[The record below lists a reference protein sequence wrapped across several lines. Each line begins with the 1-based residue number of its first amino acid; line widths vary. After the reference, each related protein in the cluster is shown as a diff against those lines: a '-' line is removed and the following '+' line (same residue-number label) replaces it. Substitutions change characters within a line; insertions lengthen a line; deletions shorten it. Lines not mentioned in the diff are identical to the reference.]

1 MKLKQILNQIKIKIP
16 RPRKTSYLDI
26 KKIAIQLYNNRQL
39 TGVKG
44 TNIEDRYQAEKIANS
59 PLRLV
64 LFKCNQPLIRIE
76 KKFLE
81 PVLDY
86 LNRLALIEI
95 LGLVGNLSILL
106 GLIIFIAGEKDRR
119 NSEIYQAWQVITAA
133 YDQQGSGGR
142 KEALEFLNSKPRRN
156 PWFWLTWEEQSL
168 SGLEAPKAYLRGIQ
182 LANADLGG
190 ANLQKA
196 KLVDANL
203 QKTKLVDANL
213 QEANLFR
220 ANLQEANLFRANL
233 QKVNLFQANLQKAI
247 LFQANLQKAILEE
260 ADLQKAI
267 LIRANL
273 QEAILIQ
280 PNLQEAILGGAN
292 LQEAILG
299 GANLQNTFY
308 TDESTLVVTCQKFF
322 LRHPCPTIF
331 PKNFNPK
338 TAGMKLI
345 KELKDIPKD
354 IP

>member
-16 RPRKTSYLDI
+16 RPRKPSYLDI
-26 KKIAIQLYNNRQL
+26 KKIAIKLYKNRQI

-44 TNIEDRYQAEKIANS
+44 TKIEDKYQAEKIANS

-64 LFKCNQPLIRIE
+64 LFKCNQPLIKIE

-81 PVLDY
+81 PVLYY

-213 QEANLFR
+213 QEAILI
-220 ANLQEANLFRANL
+220 RANL
-233 QKVNLFQANLQKAI
+233 QKANLFQANLQKAN
-247 LFQANLQKAILEE
+247 LFQANLQKADLFQANLQKANLEE

-292 LQEAILG
+292 LPEAILG
-299 GANLQNTFY
+299 
-308 TDESTLVVTCQKFF
+308 
-322 LRHPCPTIF
+322 
-331 PKNFNPK
+331 
-338 TAGMKLI
+338 
-345 KELKDIPKD
+345 
-354 IP
+354 

>member
-26 KKIAIQLYNNRQL
+26 NKIAIKLYKNRQI

-44 TNIEDRYQAEKIANS
+44 TNLEDRYQAEKIANS

-64 LFKCNQPLIRIE
+64 LFKCNQPLIKIE

-133 YDQQGSGGR
+133 HGQKGSGGR
-142 KEALEFLNSKPRRN
+142 KEALEFLNSKPRRT

-168 SGLEAPKAYLRGIQ
+168 SGLEAPKAYLIGIQ

-190 ANLQKA
+190 ANLHNA

-203 QKTKLVDANL
+203 QKTKLFYANLQEADLGRANLQEAKLFLANL
-213 QEANLFR
+213 QEANLFL
-220 ANLQEANLFRANL
+220 ANLQ
-233 QKVNLFQANLQKAI
+233 
-247 LFQANLQKAILEE
+247 
-260 ADLQKAI
+260 
-267 LIRANL
+267 
-273 QEAILIQ
+273 
-280 PNLQEAILGGAN
+280 GAG
-292 LQEAILG
+292 Q
-299 GANLQNTFY
+299 
-308 TDESTLVVTCQKFF
+308 TCRTNELLDKM
-322 LRHPCPTIF
+322 
-331 PKNFNPK
+331 
-338 TAGMKLI
+338 MKLMLSMSGY
-345 KELKDIPKD
+345 LKN
-354 IP
+354 